1 MLLLGYKRLEYEI
14 SYQYDV
20 FENLC
25 LVDAT
30 SRRLVYQ
37 LLHFGLLCLKL
48 LSAKVTL
55 YSIRR
60 IIFYH
65 FLSFFHSKSMKSIGK
80 GNKMPKTFRIFAEI
94 LIRKQYETQNTFQ
107 S

>member
-1 MLLLGYKRLEYEI
+1 MRHHAAQFTNCCILA
-14 SYQYDV
+14 
-20 FENLC
+20 FWF
-25 LVDAT
+25 T
-30 SRRLVYQ
+30 T
-37 LLHFGLLCLKL
+37 FKL

-65 FLSFFHSKSMKSIGK
+65 ILSFFHSKGTKSIGK

-94 LIRKQYETQNTFQ
+94 LKESI
-107 S
+107 

>member
-1 MLLLGYKRLEYEI
+1 MRHHAA
-14 SYQYDV
+14 Q
-20 FENLC
+20 FTNC
-25 LVDAT
+25 CFWFT
-30 SRRLVYQ
+30 T
-37 LLHFGLLCLKL
+37 FKL

-55 YSIRR
+55 YPIRR

-65 FLSFFHSKSMKSIGK
+65 FLSFFHSKTTKSIGK
-80 GNKMPKTFRIFAEI
+80 GDKMPKTFRIFAEI